1 MADLAFTSTTQDWRR
16 GSRPIGLAFAHRRAA
31 GVLLLALFGYGAAMM
46 LASGVPLA
54 QLGKVVGTYL
64 PLAAGAYAIV
74 ALSYVLSLLLSPGNR
89 TDFASRF
96 VWLTVAALMVCLTY
110 PFFGMFKQIILPTR
124 GFVWDMAFA
133 DTGRALFGV
142 SPWRITHGWF
152 GTLDQTRFLDTMYS
166 LWLPIMF
173 FVPLVAAVVCTNAIL
188 RFRILSSWF
197 LAWVLIGS
205 LAAWMFPSAGPCYFN
220 ALVGPDADY
229 AVLEHRLTLLR
240 KAAEAGGYPIAALE
254 FQPILLH
261 SYRVGNFGFTGGISA
276 MPSMHVAL
284 AFFLAILGWKRNWAW
299 GLLASAYLLLIWIG
313 SIHFGWHYFVDGPAA
328 AVLMMAIWKLSKPIA
343 KALYS
348 DMCAQDFAF
357 ELASAPKRVSVPNA
371 APTAQGSANACN
383 DRNASWSNSAQNPDD
398 IAASPH
404 CPTPARTRALSG
416 AR

>member
-1 MADLAFTSTTQDWRR
+1 
-16 GSRPIGLAFAHRRAA
+16 
-31 GVLLLALFGYGAAMM
+31 MM

-54 QLGKVVGTYL
+54 QLVKVVGTYL

-74 ALSYVLSLLLSPGNR
+74 ALSYVLSLLVSPGNR
-89 TDFASRF
+89 TDLDSRF

-110 PFFGMFKQIILPTR
+110 PFFGIFKQIILPTR

-152 GTLDQTRFLDTMYS
+152 GTLDRTRFLDTMYS

-254 FQPILLH
+254 FQPILLN
-261 SYRVGNFGFTGGISA
+261 SFRVGGFGFTGGISA

-284 AFFLAILGWKRNWAW
+284 AFLLAILGWKRNWAW

-328 AVLMMAIWKLSKPIA
+328 AVLMMAVWKLSKPIA
-343 KALYS
+343 NALYS
-348 DMCAQDFAF
+348 GTCAHDFAF
-357 ELASAPKRVSVPNA
+357 ELASEPGLVSVPNA
-371 APTAQGSANACN
+371 ALTAKGNANACN
-383 DRNASWSNSAQNPDD
+383 DRNASWSNNAQNPDG
-398 IAASPH
+398 IAAAPH